1 MNPRLPFLQAKT
13 AALTTSPGVYIMKN
27 QQGKILYIG
36 KAKNLRNRVTSY
48 FRDHPDH
55 TVKTAKMVSQVY
67 DYDFIVTGSEY
78 EALVLEC
85 SLIKQH
91 QPPYNILL
99 KDDKGYH
106 YIRISKGA
114 YPRITAEVN
123 TDADGEYL
131 GPYMSGFA
139 TKQTVNTVNRM
150 FQLPTC
156 TRPFPESF
164 RKQRPCLNFHIG
176 QCMGVCRGT
185 VSSGVYHEAVADAV
199 RFIKNGGDKTI
210 PMLEQRMQQAA
221 ENLEFEEAAR
231 LRDRINAI
239 RKAGEH
245 QDIMDAVRVDTD
257 VVGIASSDVSTYI
270 SVLIYRD
277 GRLYDQSSFCISADA
292 LSEHPL
298 DDFLPQYYSTKTGR
312 DLPKVILTEDAP
324 TEAALLTDLL
334 TKRAG
339 HTVSLEQPQKGLRRR
354 LVLMAK
360 QNAGEKLSL
369 QSGRTGKELLAVEE
383 LGRVLG
389 LSKPPM
395 RIEAY
400 DISNLS
406 SAAMVAGM
414 VVFEGGR
421 PLKSAY
427 RRFSIKELDLQNDY
441 ASMQEVIRRRLQE
454 YRTAQENQSETE
466 RALNAFAVLP
476 DLILLDGGKG
486 HVAAIAPILE
496 EFKLPIPLY
505 GMVKDQKH
513 RTRAIATNGGE
524 IALRDKQAAFALLTR
539 IQDEVHRFAIT
550 YMKAKH
556 TKTSYALTLTTVKGV
571 GEKKAQ
577 KLLLTYKT
585 RSQLKAASVEAL
597 AKTAAVSLE
606 TAAELHKL
614 IAELPDDTDTNPSD
628 KGA

>member
-27 QQGKILYIG
+27 EQNKILYIG

-78 EALVLEC
+78 EALILEC

-106 YIRISKGA
+106 YIRISDGA
-114 YPRITAEVN
+114 FPRITAEVN
-123 TDADGEYL
+123 TDAPGQYL
-131 GPYMSGFA
+131 GPYMSGFT
-139 TKQTVNTVNRM
+139 TKQTVNTVNKM
-150 FQLPTC
+150 FRLPTC
-156 TRPFPESF
+156 TRSFPDTF
-164 RKQRPCLNFHIG
+164 RKARPCLNFHIG
-176 QCMGVCRGT
+176 QCMGVCRGNI
-185 VSSGVYHEAVADAV
+185 SAGIYSEAVADAV
-199 RFIKNGGDKTI
+199 QFIKSGGDKTI
-210 PMLEQRMQQAA
+210 PILEQRMNEAA
-221 ENLEFEEAAR
+221 DRLEFEEAAR
-231 LRDRINAI
+231 LRDRIAAI

-245 QDIMDAVRVDTD
+245 QDIMDAISVDTD
-257 VVGIASSDVSTYI
+257 AVAMVSSGDVTVI
-270 SVLIYRD
+270 SVLMYRD
-277 GRLYDQSSFCISADA
+277 GRLSDQATFQISADA
-292 LSEHPL
+292 LSEQPL
-298 DDFLPQYYSTKTGR
+298 EDFLPQYYSSKSGM
-312 DLPKVILTEDAP
+312 DLPKLILVEQLPEET
-324 TEAALLTDLL
+324 ALLTDLL
-334 TKRAG
+334 TKRAE
-339 HTVSLEQPQKGLRRR
+339 HAVSLEQPQKGLRHR
-354 LVLMAK
+354 LLMKAK
-360 QNAGEKLSL
+360 QNAGEKLSI
-369 QSGRTGKELLAVEE
+369 QAGRTGKELLAVEE

-389 LSKPPM
+389 LSRPPM

-427 RRFSIKELDLQNDY
+427 RRFSVKELDLQNDY
-441 ASMQEVIRRRLQE
+441 GSMQEVIRRRLQE
-454 YRTAQENQSETE
+454 YRTAMEQQSETE
-466 RALNAFAVLP
+466 RALNAFAALP

-496 EFKLPIPLY
+496 EFGLPIPLY

-550 YMKAKH
+550 YMKTKH
-556 TKTSYALTLTTVKGV
+556 SKTSYALTLTKVKGI

-585 RSQLKAASVEAL
+585 RAQLKAATPEQL
-597 AKTAAVSLE
+597 AQTAGINAE
-606 TAAELHKL
+606 TAAELHRF
-614 IAELPDDTDTNPSD
+614 IAELPDE
-628 KGA
+628 

>member
-13 AALTTSPGVYIMKN
+13 AVLTTSPGVYIMKN
-27 QQGKILYIG
+27 AQNKIIYIG

-55 TVKTAKMVSQVY
+55 TVKTARMVSQVY

-106 YIRISKGA
+106 YIRISNGTF
-114 YPRITAEVN
+114 PRITAEVN
-123 TDADGEYL
+123 TEADGQYL
-131 GPYMSGFA
+131 GPYMSGFT
-139 TKQTVNTVNRM
+139 TKQTVNTVNRL
-150 FQLPTC
+150 FRLPTC
-156 TRPFPESF
+156 NKPFPESF
-164 RKQRPCLNFHIG
+164 RKGRPCLNFHIG
-176 QCMGVCRGT
+176 QCMGVCRGNI
-185 VSSGVYHEAVADAV
+185 SAGIYREAVNDAIQ
-199 RFIKNGGDKTI
+199 FIKSGGEKTI
-210 PMLEQRMQQAA
+210 PILEQRMNDAA
-221 ENLEFEEAAR
+221 ERLEFEEAAR
-231 LRDRINAI
+231 LRDRIAAI

-257 VVGIASSDVSTYI
+257 AVAMASSASSTVI
-270 SVLIYRD
+270 SVLMYRD
-277 GRLYDQSSFCISADA
+277 GRLSDQATFQISADA

-298 DDFLPQYYSTKTGR
+298 DEFLPQYYSTKSGM
-312 DLPKVILTEDAP
+312 DLPKIILVEQMP
-324 TEAALLTDLL
+324 EEAELLCDLL
-334 TKRAG
+334 SKRAA
-339 HTVSLEQPQKGLRRR
+339 HSVTLEQPQKGLRHR
-354 LVLMAK
+354 LVMKAK
-360 QNAGEKLSL
+360 QNAGEKLSM

-389 LSKPPM
+389 LPRPPM

-414 VVFEGGR
+414 VVFESGR

-427 RRFSIKELDLQNDY
+427 RRFSIKELNLQNDY
-441 ASMQEVIRRRLQE
+441 ASMQEVIRRRLNE
-454 YRTAQENQSETE
+454 YRTAQDTQSETE
-466 RALNAFAVLP
+466 RALNAFATLP
-476 DLILLDGGKG
+476 DLILLDGGRG
-486 HVAAIAPILE
+486 HVAAIAPILK
-496 EFKLPIPLY
+496 EFGLPIPLY

-524 IALRDKQAAFALLTR
+524 IALREQQAAFALLTR

-550 YMKAKH
+550 YMKTKH
-556 TKTSYALTLTTVKGV
+556 TKSAYALTLTAVKGI

-577 KLLLTYKT
+577 KLLFTYKT
-585 RSQLKAASVEAL
+585 RAQLKAATVEAL
-597 AKTAAVSLE
+597 AKTAGVNMD
-606 TAAELHKL
+606 TAAELHRV
-614 IAELPDDTDTNPSD
+614 IAELPDDSSSSSQP
-628 KGA
+628 

>member
-1 MNPRLPFLQAKT
+1 MNPRLPFLQQKT

-27 QQGKILYIG
+27 KQEKILYIG

-55 TVKTAKMVSQVY
+55 TPKTAKMVSQVH
-67 DYDFIVTGSEY
+67 DYDFIVTASEY

-91 QPPYNILL
+91 KPPYNILL

-114 YPRITAEVN
+114 FPRITAEVN
-123 TDADGEYL
+123 TEAEGEYL
-131 GPYMSGFA
+131 GPYMSGFTA
-139 TKQTVNTVNRM
+139 KQTVNTVNRM
-150 FQLPTC
+150 FCLPTC
-156 TRPFPESF
+156 NRAFPESF
-164 RKQRPCLNFHIG
+164 GKQRPCLNYHIG
-176 QCMGVCRGT
+176 QCMGLCRGKI
-185 VSSGVYHEAVADAV
+185 SASVYTEAVADAV
-199 RFIKNGGDKTI
+199 RFIKHGGDKTI
-210 PMLEQRMQQAA
+210 PLLEERMQAAA
-221 ENLEFEEAAR
+221 ERLEFEEAAR
-231 LRDRINAI
+231 LRDRIAAI

-245 QDIMDAVRVDTD
+245 QDILDAVRVDTD
-257 VVGIASSDVSTYI
+257 VIGIATSGIATAI
-270 SVLIYRD
+270 AVLIYRD
-277 GRLYDQSSFCISADA
+277 GRLFDQSTYTVSADA

-298 DDFLPQYYSTKTGR
+298 DDFLLQYYSGRTGR
-312 DLPKVILTEDAP
+312 DLPRVILTEEIPA
-324 TEAALLTDLL
+324 EGDLL
-334 TKRAG
+334 LDLFTKRAG
-339 HTVSLEQPQKGLRRR
+339 HPITLEQPQKGLRRR

-360 QNAGEKLSL
+360 QNAGEKLSIGA
-369 QSGRTGKELLAVEE
+369 GRTGKELLAVEE

-389 LSKPPM
+389 LPKPPL
-395 RIEAY
+395 RIESY

-414 VVFEGGR
+414 VVFESGR

-427 RRFSIKELDLQNDY
+427 RRFSIKELNAQNDY
-441 ASMQEVIRRRLQE
+441 ASMQEVLRRRLTE
-454 YRTAQENQSETE
+454 YRKAQETQSETE
-466 RALNAFAVLP
+466 RALNAFATLP

-496 EFKLPIPLY
+496 EFGLPIPLY

-539 IQDEVHRFAIT
+539 IQDEVHRYAIT
-550 YMKAKH
+550 YMKTKH
-556 TKTSYALTLTTVKGV
+556 KKTSYALTLTKVRGI

-585 RSQLKAASVEAL
+585 KEQLKAATPEEL
-597 AKTAAVSLE
+597 ARTAGISLA
-606 TAAELHKL
+606 TAAELHAI
-614 IAELPDDTDTNPSD
+614 IAELPDDV
-628 KGA
+628 

>member
-27 QQGKILYIG
+27 EQSKILYIG

-78 EALVLEC
+78 EALILEC

-106 YIRISKGA
+106 YIRISNGA
-114 YPRITAEVN
+114 FPRITAEVN
-123 TDADGEYL
+123 TDAAGQYL
-131 GPYMSGFA
+131 GPYMSGFT
-139 TKQTVNTVNRM
+139 TKQTVNTVNKM
-150 FQLPTC
+150 FRLPTC
-156 TRPFPESF
+156 NRSFPETF
-164 RKQRPCLNFHIG
+164 GKGRPCLNYHIG
-176 QCMGVCRGT
+176 QCMGVCRGNI
-185 VSSGVYHEAVADAV
+185 SAGIYSEAVADAV
-199 RFIKNGGDKTI
+199 QFIKSGGDKTI
-210 PMLEQRMQQAA
+210 PILEQRMNEAA
-221 ENLEFEEAAR
+221 ERLEFEEAAR
-231 LRDRINAI
+231 LRDRIAAI

-245 QDIMDAVRVDTD
+245 QDIMDAVSVDTD
-257 VVGIASSDVSTYI
+257 AVAVVSSGEVTVI
-270 SVLIYRD
+270 SVLMYRD
-277 GRLYDQSSFCISADA
+277 GRLSDQATFQISADA
-292 LSEHPL
+292 LSEQPL
-298 DDFLPQYYSTKTGR
+298 DDFLPQYYSSKSGM
-312 DLPKVILTEDAP
+312 DLPKLILVEQRPEET
-324 TEAALLTDLL
+324 ALLTDML

-339 HTVSLEQPQKGLRRR
+339 HAVSLEQPQKGLRHR
-354 LVLMAK
+354 LVMKAK
-360 QNAGEKLSL
+360 QNAGEKLSI
-369 QSGRTGKELLAVEE
+369 QAGRTGKELLAVEE

-389 LSKPPM
+389 LARPPL

-427 RRFSIKELDLQNDY
+427 RRFSVKELDIQNDY
-441 ASMQEVIRRRLQE
+441 GSMQEVIRRRLQE
-454 YRTAQENQSETE
+454 YRTAQEQQSETE
-466 RALNAFAVLP
+466 RALNAFATLP

-496 EFKLPIPLY
+496 EFGLPIPLY

-550 YMKAKH
+550 YMKTKH
-556 TKTSYALTLTTVKGV
+556 KKTSYALTLTKVKGI

-585 RSQLKAASVEAL
+585 RAQLKAATPEEL
-597 AKTAAVSLE
+597 AKTAGINSD
-606 TAAELHKL
+606 TAAELHRI
-614 IAELPDDTDTNPSD
+614 IAELPDE
-628 KGA
+628 

>member
-27 QQGKILYIG
+27 EQNKILYIG

-78 EALVLEC
+78 EALILEC

-106 YIRISKGA
+106 YIRISDGA
-114 YPRITAEVN
+114 FPRITAEVN
-123 TDADGEYL
+123 TDAPGQYL
-131 GPYMSGFA
+131 GPYMSGFT
-139 TKQTVNTVNRM
+139 TKQTVNTVNKM
-150 FQLPTC
+150 FRLPTC
-156 TRPFPESF
+156 TRSFPDTF
-164 RKQRPCLNFHIG
+164 RKARPCLNFHIG
-176 QCMGVCRGT
+176 QCMGVCRGNI
-185 VSSGVYHEAVADAV
+185 SAGIYSEAVADAV
-199 RFIKNGGDKTI
+199 QFIKSGGDKTI
-210 PMLEQRMQQAA
+210 PILEQRMNEAA
-221 ENLEFEEAAR
+221 DRLEFEEAAR
-231 LRDRINAI
+231 LRDRIAAI

-245 QDIMDAVRVDTD
+245 QDIMDAISVDTD
-257 VVGIASSDVSTYI
+257 AVAMVSSGDVTVI
-270 SVLIYRD
+270 SVLMYRD
-277 GRLYDQSSFCISADA
+277 GRLSDQATFQISADA
-292 LSEHPL
+292 LSEQPL
-298 DDFLPQYYSTKTGR
+298 EDFLPQYYSSKSGM
-312 DLPKVILTEDAP
+312 DLPKLILVEQLPEET
-324 TEAALLTDLL
+324 ALLTDLL
-334 TKRAG
+334 TKRAE
-339 HTVSLEQPQKGLRRR
+339 HAVSLEQPQKGLRHR
-354 LVLMAK
+354 LLMKAK
-360 QNAGEKLSL
+360 QNAGEKLSI
-369 QSGRTGKELLAVEE
+369 QAGRTGKELLAVEE

-389 LSKPPM
+389 LSRPPM

-427 RRFSIKELDLQNDY
+427 RRFSVKELDLQNDY
-441 ASMQEVIRRRLQE
+441 GSMQEVIRRRMQE
-454 YRTAQENQSETE
+454 YRTAMEQQSETE
-466 RALNAFAVLP
+466 RALNAFAALP

-496 EFKLPIPLY
+496 EFGLPIPLY

-550 YMKAKH
+550 YMKTKH
-556 TKTSYALTLTTVKGV
+556 SKTSYALTLTKVKGI

-585 RSQLKAASVEAL
+585 RAQLKAATPEQL
-597 AKTAAVSLE
+597 AQTAGINAE
-606 TAAELHKL
+606 TAAELHRF
-614 IAELPDDTDTNPSD
+614 IAELPDE
-628 KGA
+628 

>member
-27 QQGKILYIG
+27 EQNKILYIG

-78 EALVLEC
+78 EALILEC

-106 YIRISKGA
+106 YIRISDGA
-114 YPRITAEVN
+114 FPRITAEVN
-123 TDADGEYL
+123 TDAPGQYL
-131 GPYMSGFA
+131 GPYMSGFT
-139 TKQTVNTVNRM
+139 TKQTVNTVNKM
-150 FQLPTC
+150 FRLPTC
-156 TRPFPESF
+156 TRSFPDTF
-164 RKQRPCLNFHIG
+164 RKARPCLNFHIG
-176 QCMGVCRGT
+176 QCMGVCRGNI
-185 VSSGVYHEAVADAV
+185 SAGIYSEAVADAV
-199 RFIKNGGDKTI
+199 QFIKSGGDKTI
-210 PMLEQRMQQAA
+210 PILEQRMNEAA
-221 ENLEFEEAAR
+221 DRLEFEEAAR
-231 LRDRINAI
+231 LRDRIAAI

-245 QDIMDAVRVDTD
+245 QDIMDAISVDTD
-257 VVGIASSDVSTYI
+257 AVAMVSSGDVTVI
-270 SVLIYRD
+270 SVLMYRD
-277 GRLYDQSSFCISADA
+277 GRLSDQATFQISADA
-292 LSEHPL
+292 LSEQPL
-298 DDFLPQYYSTKTGR
+298 EEFLPQYYSSKSGM
-312 DLPKVILTEDAP
+312 DLPKLILVEQLPEET
-324 TEAALLTDLL
+324 ALLTDLL
-334 TKRAG
+334 TKRAE
-339 HTVSLEQPQKGLRRR
+339 HAVSLEQPQKGLRHR
-354 LVLMAK
+354 LLMKAK
-360 QNAGEKLSL
+360 QNAGEKLSI
-369 QSGRTGKELLAVEE
+369 QAGRTGKELLAVEE

-389 LSKPPM
+389 LSRPPM

-427 RRFSIKELDLQNDY
+427 RRFSVKELDLQNDY
-441 ASMQEVIRRRLQE
+441 GSMQEVIRRRMQE
-454 YRTAQENQSETE
+454 YRTAMEQQSETE
-466 RALNAFAVLP
+466 RALNAFAALP

-496 EFKLPIPLY
+496 EFGLPIPLY

-550 YMKAKH
+550 YMKTKH
-556 TKTSYALTLTTVKGV
+556 SKTSYALTLTKVKGI

-585 RSQLKAASVEAL
+585 RAQLKAATPEQL
-597 AKTAAVSLE
+597 AQTAGINAE
-606 TAAELHKL
+606 TAAELHRF
-614 IAELPDDTDTNPSD
+614 IAELPDE
-628 KGA
+628 

>member
-27 QQGKILYIG
+27 EQNKILYIG

-78 EALVLEC
+78 EALILEC

-106 YIRISKGA
+106 YIRISDGA
-114 YPRITAEVN
+114 FPRITAEVN
-123 TDADGEYL
+123 TDEPGQYL
-131 GPYMSGFA
+131 GPYMSGFT
-139 TKQTVNTVNRM
+139 TKQTVNTVNKM
-150 FQLPTC
+150 FRLPTC
-156 TRPFPESF
+156 TRSFPDTF
-164 RKQRPCLNFHIG
+164 RKARPCLNFHIG
-176 QCMGVCRGT
+176 QCMGVCRGNI
-185 VSSGVYHEAVADAV
+185 SAGIYSEAVADAV
-199 RFIKNGGDKTI
+199 QFIKSGGDKTI
-210 PMLEQRMQQAA
+210 PILEQRMNEAA
-221 ENLEFEEAAR
+221 DRLEFEEAAR
-231 LRDRINAI
+231 LRDRIAAI

-245 QDIMDAVRVDTD
+245 QDIMDAISVDTD
-257 VVGIASSDVSTYI
+257 AVAMVSSGDVTVI
-270 SVLIYRD
+270 SVLMYRD
-277 GRLYDQSSFCISADA
+277 GRLSDQATFQISADA
-292 LSEHPL
+292 LSEQPL
-298 DDFLPQYYSTKTGR
+298 EDFLPQYYSSKSGM
-312 DLPKVILTEDAP
+312 DLPKLILVEQLPEET
-324 TEAALLTDLL
+324 ALLTDLL
-334 TKRAG
+334 TKRAE
-339 HTVSLEQPQKGLRRR
+339 HAVSLEQPQKGLRHR
-354 LVLMAK
+354 LLMKAK
-360 QNAGEKLSL
+360 QNAGEKLSI
-369 QSGRTGKELLAVEE
+369 QAGRTGKELLAVEE

-389 LSKPPM
+389 LSRPPM

-427 RRFSIKELDLQNDY
+427 RRFSVKELDLQNDY
-441 ASMQEVIRRRLQE
+441 GSMQEVIRRRLQE
-454 YRTAQENQSETE
+454 YRTAMEQQSETE
-466 RALNAFAVLP
+466 RALNAFAALP

-496 EFKLPIPLY
+496 EFGLPIPLY

-550 YMKAKH
+550 YMKTKH
-556 TKTSYALTLTTVKGV
+556 SKTSYALTLTKVKGI

-585 RSQLKAASVEAL
+585 RAQLKAATPEQL
-597 AKTAAVSLE
+597 AQTAGINAE
-606 TAAELHKL
+606 TAAELHRF
-614 IAELPDDTDTNPSD
+614 IAELPDE
-628 KGA
+628 